1 MSCSCCCDTD
11 FFWFQTF
18 EKKKKKALVDAL
30 EKIKTGKKERTKKK
44 DSIKLVFP
52 CIYCSD
58 NKCFSC
64 TELMVLGF
72 ISLLLTFGQNYIS
85 KVCITEKIANTML
98 PCPMI
103 KKHAAPAAEHSSPEK
118 DNGDDHHRRL
128 LWHDHRFLS
137 ADSPAAEC
145 PKVR

>member
-1 MSCSCCCDTD
+1 ML
-11 FFWFQTF
+11 WRKLKLV
-18 EKKKKKALVDAL
+18 KKK
-30 EKIKTGKKERTKKK
+30 ETKKK

-58 NKCFSC
+58 NICFSC

-103 KKHAAPAAEHSSPEK
+103 KKHAAPAAEHSSPKK
-118 DNGDDHHRRL
+118 DDGDDHHRRL